1 MCICPKMV
9 SAGRNMSSK
18 RDPSR
23 PRINEETA
31 GILRAAAKVAEQRI
45 KERFP
50 EKRRLSK
57 KTARAGG

>member
-1 MCICPKMV
+1 
-9 SAGRNMSSK
+9 MSSK

-23 PRINEETA
+23 PRINEEAA

-50 EKRRLSK
+50 RKEGCLRRQRVQGNDTL
-57 KTARAGG
+57 

>member
-1 MCICPKMV
+1 MCIYPKMV

-23 PRINEETA
+23 PRINEEA
-31 GILRAAAKVAEQRI
+31 ARMLRAAAKVAEQRI

-50 EKRRLSK
+50 EKRR
-57 KTARAGG
+57 T

>member
-1 MCICPKMV
+1 
-9 SAGRNMSSK
+9 MSSE
-18 RDPSR
+18 R
-23 PRINEETA
+23 PRPKITEEATR
-31 GILRAAAKVAEQRI
+31 ILRAAAKVAEQRI